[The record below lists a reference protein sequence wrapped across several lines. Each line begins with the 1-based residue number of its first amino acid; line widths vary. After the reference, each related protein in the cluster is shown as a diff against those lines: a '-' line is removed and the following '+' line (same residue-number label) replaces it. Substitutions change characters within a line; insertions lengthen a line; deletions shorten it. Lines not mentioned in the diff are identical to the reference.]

1 MGNER
6 IDPAKEV
13 AILIMKLSLLED
25 ENRKEI
31 DIISTYLLKK
41 ENYINYIMNIL
52 NNKMQRFL
60 DNRLRRRNDK
70 IINNSLETES
80 EQTDDLLAP
89 SFPRLNN
96 IKNEEDRLLYLS
108 QCILNTL
115 INIIKIRDNSIYRLQ
130 MDEFIGDFARFYDDF
145 FQTIGN
151 GYGSFEKK
159 ISMKCIDCIEN
170 IRKIVQLIRDHADI
184 FFEERNNSDY
194 FILKNTK
201 QTKNGY
207 DSLDV
212 LNNNVVQ
219 KISSIPILLP
229 MVYLVPISGIYIVL
243 LLYNKKISFADS
255 FYGIREDDDK
265 DTVILAKKRKMR
277 YKDTQAIFKN
287 LERYFQIKIQNDLG
301 QKKSDTW
308 IDVCGMYRFCN
319 LSYPIKDK
327 LFTFLR
333 FDYLLIHDGISPS
346 LTGQQQRFLTFQTIL
361 LSKLEEKAYLQ
372 MYKFE
377 CYLESYVLLFEA
389 YEKCLNW
396 YYIIFRCI
404 AERDIEYLTSSS
416 QQYKEDVYQPVRNI
430 ENTCQLV
437 EKECRKLLHANKWYW
452 YKLVKEKKVNIAEE
466 IVIDNPYYIILMKSR
481 VILNA
486 SFFQIKY
493 KYWKNN
499 SKESQDKWSIVKYLM
514 ISRSIGSNYI
524 RWQNLNPKYKERLVN
539 LFYDK
544 SEDELEKAFKYSKL
558 ILNAFKQS
566 PVNIRKEPRDIQWNQ
581 LTVMMFLIL
590 YLGEELV
597 RDFKQNKDV
606 PLMQIL
612 RNIKNHGTMDFWIRL
627 TIVENYVREL
637 FLIKPEI
644 INDKMQTLEPLIQQY
659 FLKAQS
665 ENEVLQCLER
675 LWDVLCNDPIF
686 QYPLEPVKK
695 SL

>member
-80 EQTDDLLAP
+80 EQTDNLLAP

-108 QCILNTL
+108 QCILNNL

-170 IRKIVQLIRDHADI
+170 IKKIVQLIRDHADI
-184 FFEERNNSDY
+184 FFEERSNSDY

-377 CYLESYVLLFEA
+377 CYLGSYVLLFEA

-404 AERDIEYLTSSS
+404 AERDIEYLTFSL
-416 QQYKEDVYQPVRNI
+416 QQCKEDVYQPVRNI
-430 ENTCQLV
+430 ENTCQLM
-437 EKECRKLLHANKWYW
+437 EEECRKLLHANKWYW
-452 YKLVKEKKVNIAEE
+452 HKLVKEKKVNIAKK
-466 IVIDNPYYIILMKSR
+466 IAIDNPYYIILIKSR

-524 RWQNLNPKYKERLVN
+524 RWQSLNPKYKERLVN

-566 PVNIRKEPRDIQWNQ
+566 SVNIRKEIRDIQWNQ
-581 LTVMMFLIL
+581 LTAMMFLIL
-590 YLGEELV
+590 YFGEELV

-606 PLMQIL
+606 PLIQIL
-612 RNIKNHGTMDFWIRL
+612 RNIKKHGTMDFWIRL
-627 TIVENYVREL
+627 MIVENYIREL

-644 INDKMQTLEPLIQQY
+644 INDKMRTLEPIIQQC

-665 ENEVLQCLER
+665 ENEVLQCLEC

-686 QYPLEPVKK
+686 QYPLDPVKK